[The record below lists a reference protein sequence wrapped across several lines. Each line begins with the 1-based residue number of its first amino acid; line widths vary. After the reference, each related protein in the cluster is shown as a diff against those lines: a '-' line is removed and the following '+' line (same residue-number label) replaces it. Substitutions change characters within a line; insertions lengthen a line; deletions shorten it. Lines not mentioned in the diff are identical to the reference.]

1 MSPNSGSRVADR
13 VTSRGSGVGV
23 RELAR
28 STLTDQ
34 WRWAMVPAPASLADD
49 AGWGGLPCGAGRPT
63 MAMITDASLSLETE
77 VEGVAFAREILR
89 IEGEALGRVRERLG
103 PAIAHA
109 ADLIHRCAGSVIVTG
124 MGKAGL
130 VGQKLAATLASTGT
144 RAFPLHP
151 GEAIHGDLGRI
162 RADDVVIALSQSGET
177 EEVLRLVPAL
187 RRLSARLIAITERTT
202 SSLGQAADL
211 CIALG
216 PIEEACP
223 LGLAP
228 SASTT
233 ALMAVGDALALLVSR
248 MRDFSP
254 EDFALYHPG
263 GSLGR
268 KLTRVEDVMRTGRQL
283 RRAHVEETVR
293 EIFVRLAGPRRRSG
307 AFLIEDADTHLLGIF
322 TDSDLARLFEKRRE
336 AELDRQIGE
345 IMTIDPKRVRVGALL
360 SDAVEL
366 LKTYK
371 ISELPVV
378 DRGNRLVGLIDVTD
392 LIGLVPAEFEE

>member
-1 MSPNSGSRVADR
+1 
-13 VTSRGSGVGV
+13 
-23 RELAR
+23 
-28 STLTDQ
+28 
-34 WRWAMVPAPASLADD
+34 
-49 AGWGGLPCGAGRPT
+49 
-63 MAMITDASLSLETE
+63 MAMIADASLSLETE
-77 VEGVAFAREILR
+77 VEGVAFAREVLR
-89 IEGEALGRVRERLG
+89 IEAEALGRVRERLG
-103 PAIAHA
+103 PAIAQA
-109 ADLIHRCAGSVIVTG
+109 ADLIYRCAGSVIVTG

-177 EEVLRLVPAL
+177 EEVLRLVPAF
-187 RRLSARLIAITERTT
+187 RRLGARLIAITERATN
-202 SSLGQAADL
+202 SLGRAADL

-307 AFLIEDADTHLLGIF
+307 AILIEDADTHLLGIF

>member
-1 MSPNSGSRVADR
+1 
-13 VTSRGSGVGV
+13 
-23 RELAR
+23 
-28 STLTDQ
+28 
-34 WRWAMVPAPASLADD
+34 
-49 AGWGGLPCGAGRPT
+49 
-63 MAMITDASLSLETE
+63 MAMITDGSLALDTE
-77 VEGVAFAREILR
+77 AEGIEFARNVLR
-89 IEGEALGRVRERLG
+89 IEAQAVERVRERLG
-103 PAIAHA
+103 PAIARA
-109 ADLIHRCAGSVIVTG
+109 ADLIHRCTGSVIVTG

-151 GEAIHGDLGRI
+151 AEAVHGDLGRV

-177 EEVLRLVPAL
+177 EEVVRLSPAL
-187 RRLSARLIAITERTT
+187 RRLNACLIAITERTT
-202 SSLGQAADL
+202 STLGQASDL

-216 PIEEACP
+216 PVEEACP

-248 MRDFSP
+248 LRGFSP

-268 KLTRVEDVMRTGRQL
+268 KLMRVEEVMRTGRQI
-283 RRAHVEETVR
+283 RRARFEETARDV
-293 EIFVRLAGPRRRSG
+293 FVRLAGPRRRSG
-307 AFLIEDADTHLLGIF
+307 AVLIEDDDTHLLGIF

-336 AELDRQIGE
+336 SDLDRPIGE
-345 IMTIDPKRVRVGALL
+345 LMTVDPKRIRVGALL
-360 SDAVEL
+360 SEAVEL
-366 LKTYK
+366 MRMHK

-378 DRGNRLVGLIDVTD
+378 DRGNHLVGLIDVTD
-392 LIGLVPAEFEE
+392 LIGLEPADFEE

>member
-1 MSPNSGSRVADR
+1 
-13 VTSRGSGVGV
+13 
-23 RELAR
+23 
-28 STLTDQ
+28 
-34 WRWAMVPAPASLADD
+34 
-49 AGWGGLPCGAGRPT
+49 

-77 VEGVAFAREILR
+77 VEGVAFAREVLR
-89 IEGEALGRVRERLG
+89 IEGEALRRVRERLG
-103 PAIAHA
+103 PAITQA
-109 ADLIHRCAGSVIVTG
+109 ADLIYRCAGSVIVTG

-151 GEAIHGDLGRI
+151 GEALHGDLGRI

-307 AFLIEDADTHLLGIF
+307 AILIEDADTHLLGIF

-345 IMTIDPKRVRVGALL
+345 IMTIEPKRVRVGALL

-366 LKTYK
+366 MKTHK

-392 LIGLVPAEFEE
+392 LIGLVPSEFEE

>member
-1 MSPNSGSRVADR
+1 
-13 VTSRGSGVGV
+13 
-23 RELAR
+23 
-28 STLTDQ
+28 
-34 WRWAMVPAPASLADD
+34 
-49 AGWGGLPCGAGRPT
+49 

-77 VEGVAFAREILR
+77 VEGVAFAREVLR
-89 IEGEALGRVRERLG
+89 IEAEALGRVRERLG
-103 PAIAHA
+103 PAIAQA
-109 ADLIHRCAGSVIVTG
+109 ADLIYRCAGSVIVTG

-187 RRLSARLIAITERTT
+187 RRLGARLIAITERTT
-202 SSLGQAADL
+202 SSLGRAADL

-307 AFLIEDADTHLLGIF
+307 AILIEDADTHLLGIF

-366 LKTYK
+366 MKTYK

-392 LIGLVPAEFEE
+392 LIGLVPAEIEE

>member
-1 MSPNSGSRVADR
+1 
-13 VTSRGSGVGV
+13 
-23 RELAR
+23 
-28 STLTDQ
+28 
-34 WRWAMVPAPASLADD
+34 
-49 AGWGGLPCGAGRPT
+49 
-63 MAMITDASLSLETE
+63 MAMITDASLAMETE
-77 VEGVAFAREILR
+77 AEGLAFAREVIR
-89 IEGEALGRVRERLG
+89 IEAEALERVRAQLG
-103 PAIAHA
+103 LPIARA
-109 ADLIHRCAGSVIVTG
+109 AGLIYRCAGSTIVTG

-151 GEAIHGDLGRI
+151 AEAVHGDLGRI

-177 EEVLRLVPAL
+177 DEVLRLIPAL
-187 RRLSARLIAITERTT
+187 RRLGACLVAITERAS
-202 SSLGQAADL
+202 SSLGRAADL

-248 MRDFSP
+248 MRDFRA
-254 EDFALYHPG
+254 EDFALYHPA

-268 KLTRVEDVMRTGRQL
+268 KLLRVEDAMRTGAQI
-283 RRAHVEETVR
+283 RRARPDETVR
-293 EIFVRLAGPRRRSG
+293 AVFVRLAGPRRRSG
-307 AFLIEDADTHLLGIF
+307 AVLVEDEDQALLGIF

-336 AELDRQIGE
+336 ADLDRPIGE
-345 IMTIDPKRVRVGALL
+345 AMTPDPVRIGVGATLA
-360 SDAVEL
+360 DAVEAI
-366 LKTYK
+366 KSRK

-378 DRGNRLVGLIDVTD
+378 DRGGHLVGLIDLTD
-392 LIGLVPAEFEE
+392 LIGLVPADFAEE